1 MKQKNI
7 GALVQDYK
15 KIEAEIH
22 LSIDDVIHKVTQEV
36 GELIEA
42 DMNGNISETYKEA
55 NDVIINVCSVAQEL
69 WLNMDFWE
77 KDEKNT
83 KKDPRELSITLW
95 KWNTK
100 IQWLRKRYTRQDINR
115 EEVQEITWEFI
126 RLLLEYSHPD
136 LSIEDIIVKNTEKFR
151 SRVGNYIVN

>member
-15 KIEAEIH
+15 KIEKEIY

-55 NDVIINVCSVAQEL
+55 NDVIVNVCSVAQEL

-77 KDEKNT
+77 KKEENI
-83 KKDPRELSITLW
+83 KDPRELSITLW

-100 IQWLRKRYTRQDINR
+100 IQWLRKRYTREDVKIEQ
-115 EEVQEITWEFI
+115 VQEITWEFI
-126 RLLLEYSHPD
+126 RLLLEYSDPD

-151 SRVGNYIVN
+151 SRAGDYIGN

>member
-15 KIEAEIH
+15 KIEKEIY

-55 NDVIINVCSVAQEL
+55 NDVIVNVCSVAQEL
-69 WLNMDFWE
+69 
-77 KDEKNT
+77 
-83 KKDPRELSITLW
+83 
-95 KWNTK
+95 
-100 IQWLRKRYTRQDINR
+100 
-115 EEVQEITWEFI
+115 
-126 RLLLEYSHPD
+126 
-136 LSIEDIIVKNTEKFR
+136 
-151 SRVGNYIVN
+151 